1 MNAQM
6 LREIYNE
13 YISCLN
19 AQDWLSLKLYV
30 AEDAQHNGRRLG
42 VEGYSDMLIR
52 DFQQIPD
59 LQFNIGLLVV
69 EPPIVASRLDFDCT
83 PVGDFLGLPIN
94 GRNIQ
99 FSENVFYEFAGRKIS
114 KVWSVLDKAA
124 IEVQL

>member
-1 MNAQM
+1 MRKCFAKFITS
-6 LREIYNE
+6 IYPAS
-13 YISCLN
+13 I
-19 AQDWLSLKLYV
+19 AQDWASLKLYV
-30 AEDAQHNGRRLG
+30 TEGVQHNGRRLG
-42 VEGYSDMLIR
+42 VEGYCDMLIR

-94 GRNIQ
+94 GRKIQ
-99 FSENVFYEFAGRKIS
+99 FSENVFTNLRTKIS

-124 IEVQL
+124 IETQL

>member
-1 MNAQM
+1 
-6 LREIYNE
+6 
-13 YISCLN
+13 
-19 AQDWLSLKLYV
+19 
-30 AEDAQHNGRRLG
+30 
-42 VEGYSDMLIR
+42 MLIR

-94 GRNIQ
+94 GRKIQ
-99 FSENVFYEFAGRKIS
+99 FSENVFYEFADKKIS

-124 IEVQL
+124 IETQL